1 MPRNLAEGETQM
13 NFRIPEEKK
22 KAFIDK
28 AKAEGTSASRLLLE
42 FIDNYLGLASNS
54 DEEIEAIKRKVA
66 DLEEFKKRTEA
77 ILGELSA

>member
-22 KAFIDK
+22 EAFIKK
-28 AKAEGTSASRLLLE
+28 AKGDGTSASRLLLE
-42 FIDNYLGLASNS
+42 FIDNYLGLSSKS
-54 DEEIEAIKRKVA
+54 DEEIETIKKKVTE
-66 DLEEFKKRTEA
+66 LEEFRKRTEA